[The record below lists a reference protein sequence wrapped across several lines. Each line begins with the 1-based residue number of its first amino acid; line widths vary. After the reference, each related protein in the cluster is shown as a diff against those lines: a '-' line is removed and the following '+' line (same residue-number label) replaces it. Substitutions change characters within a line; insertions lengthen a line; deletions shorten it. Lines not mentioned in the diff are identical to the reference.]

1 MTYSFCSYLLQATM
15 NALTNEYYKL
25 YDLVEKALDL
35 IGENNE
41 EDYDD
46 GAGDDDYD
54 IEPIK
59 EAADEKAREEL

>member
-1 MTYSFCSYLLQATM
+1 M
-15 NALTNEYYKL
+15 NAVTEEYYRL

-35 IGENNE
+35 IGESNE

-59 EAADEKAREEL
+59 DTANEKDREEL